1 MVNMANMASRKYGD
15 MDMNRRPDLTWI
27 QTRTVQIVDSDLTSR
42 SLSHCVVLFES
53 QSCDGV
59 PVGHEGE
66 LGAPKLFDMEIK
78 NENENENEKQY

>member
-1 MVNMANMASRKYGD
+1 M
-15 MDMNRRPDLTWI
+15 
-27 QTRTVQIVDSDLTSR
+27 DSDLTSR

-78 NENENENEKQY
+78 NENENENEK